1 MIFHDK
7 HKVCMN
13 TSLKELGVPILRTI
27 ADDTYESDRE
37 CIVYMLSVISLLVD
51 LWNGMAVALIDYK
64 RHAVL
69 LHYRH
74 CVLLPFFSKLGMKCI
89 QGRKHGFKEMYRR
102 FRKQILDTKGGY
114 LIEYVRP

>member
-1 MIFHDK
+1 MIFHDA
-7 HKVCMN
+7 HNVCMRIC
-13 TSLKELGVPILRTI
+13 LKDTAIPIFRTI
-27 ADDTYESDRE
+27 ADDTYEPDTE
-37 CIVYMLSVISLLVD
+37 CIAYMLSVISLSVD
-51 LWNGMAVALIDYK
+51 LWNGMAVALIDYE

-74 CVLLPFFSKLGMKCI
+74 CVLLPFFSKLNMRCI

-102 FRKQILDTKGGY
+102 FQKQMRDTKTGY